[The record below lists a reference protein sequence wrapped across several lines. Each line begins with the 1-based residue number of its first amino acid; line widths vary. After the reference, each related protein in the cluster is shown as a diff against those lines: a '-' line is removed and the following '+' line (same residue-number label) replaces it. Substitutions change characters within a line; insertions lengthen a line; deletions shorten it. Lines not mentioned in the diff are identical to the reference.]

1 MPRVVWALRSWRAL
15 RRSSEGLDFEAL
27 IEETRIFL
35 RRRFVFMTVYQ
46 IA

>member
-1 MPRVVWALRSWRAL
+1 LSL
-15 RRSSEGLDFEAL
+15 C

-35 RRRFVFMTVYQ
+35 LRRFVFMTVYQ